1 MRMKYKSRAPGELSV
16 CRRRGEAARCVCS
29 ARFPSQKRRVIAFL
43 PLVNSGAQ
51 VPAKDA
57 QRGEKRRCKAEK
69 EGLGDARS
77 REPSLSVS
85 PLGWHS
91 EDLGSNPASATYKPC
106 APRRDTHPHYGSW
119 FRSRPLPHWI
129 VRIKCD
135 DVFDNESGRT
145 LLGKGGF

>member
-1 MRMKYKSRAPGELSV
+1 MRRL
-16 CRRRGEAARCVCS
+16 CS
-29 ARFPSQKRRVIAFL
+29 TRFPSQKKPSHGIPAAG
-43 PLVNSGAQ
+43 GAQ

-57 QRGEKRRCKAEK
+57 QHGEKRRCKAEK

-77 REPSLSVS
+77 REASLSVS

-106 APRRDTHPHYGSW
+106 APRRDTRLHYLHYGSW

-135 DVFDNESGRT
+135 DVFDNDSGRT
-145 LLGKGGF
+145 LLGKGGL

>member
-1 MRMKYKSRAPGELSV
+1 MRPPDVSAP
-16 CRRRGEAARCVCS
+16 RGSPR
-29 ARFPSQKRRVIAFL
+29 KRDESIAFL

-51 VPAKDA
+51 VPVKDA

-77 REPSLSVS
+77 REPSLSMS

-119 FRSRPLPHWI
+119 FRSRLLPHWI

-135 DVFDNESGRT
+135 DVFDNDSGRT
-145 LLGKGGF
+145 LLEKGGL